1 MMEIV
6 PVTVRLKLEFFKTSP
21 LKLIYSVHYIFVLAV
36 EGEVLR
42 YMRSSSIW
50 TSKSPRERIL
60 ENLTCLDFHAKLT
73 FKAVVALL
81 ERTQY
86 GTLGPRLKLRRII
99 ARGEEAARLAIVL
112 VPGQYVMLH
121 DGTVCLYA
129 GAFSDAEGT
138 VRAMVLNMEQYDRKR
153 GRRNIA
159 RVCIHPGAKLPWLAR
174 CPAEQIRAVN
184 ANRIFYRVF
193 VVPALFVTPQG
204 EISHLGYL
212 LVHGIF
218 NWDLRTKKKDRPF
231 KKRSN

>member
-1 MMEIV
+1 M
-6 PVTVRLKLEFFKTSP
+6 
-21 LKLIYSVHYIFVLAV
+21 
-36 EGEVLR
+36 LR
-42 YMRSSSIW
+42 YMRSASIW

-60 ENLTCLDFHAKLT
+60 ENLTCLDFHSKET
-73 FKAVVALL
+73 FKAVIALL
-81 ERTQY
+81 DRTQY
-86 GTLGPRLKLRRII
+86 GTLGPRLKLRRIN
-99 ARGEEAARLAIVL
+99 ARGEEAARPAIVL
-112 VPGQYVMLH
+112 VPGQYAMLH

-138 VRAMVLNMEQYDRKR
+138 VRAMALNMEQYEPKR

-204 EISHLGYL
+204 DSSHLGYL

-218 NWDLRTKKKDRPF
+218 NWGLRTKKKDRPF
-231 KKRSN
+231 KKRSNFDST